1 MRNTLNNI
9 IDRVVKN
16 VLNEATVSQFKMGD
30 SIVIPGDET
39 YGRKVLRDRYKMN
52 PDDFEYIGAGKFVY
66 KMKPKKTNAGMKKKP
81 KFKSQDLGKKDGETS
96 EEYLDRVK
104 QVNQKFAQMDGE
116 IEGEEWRP
124 IENKGRYFKGNAD
137 FSKDFEVSNMGRVR
151 VIDLEDPMRSIITSG
166 YDAPNKKARQ
176 ITIRIPG
183 MRTTPP
189 LHTLVADAWLP
200 EPPGGIEK
208 YYVAHIDGDYH
219 NNRADNLEYRP
230 KKRSG
235 NISDIEEPTVEM
247 PLPESVRRIIKEGV
261 RRALNEVS
269 GWTLE
274 KDDVTWVNDAESGAS
289 DKAWMV
295 RLWSGSGYYLPA
307 FGAYATSEEDAL
319 EKVVAYLDQ
328 EGDDSFFCDDY
339 VEQMKE
345 ELAQEGKDDE
355 DIWQEIDEQFCY
367 VDSTM
372 DGGGCHYVLWEN
384 LAVYPYDEKRFR

>member
-1 MRNTLNNI
+1 MVFIDILTKCHKVKKNNVYQAYQEEMAEKNFTDGMRVGN
-9 IDRVVKN
+9 RQGFKN
-16 VLNEATVSQFKMGD
+16 DK
-30 SIVIPGDET
+30 
-39 YGRKVLRDRYKMN
+39 
-52 PDDFEYIGAGKFVY
+52 
-66 KMKPKKTNAGMKKKP
+66 
-81 KFKSQDLGKKDGETS
+81 
-96 EEYLDRVK
+96 
-104 QVNQKFAQMDGE
+104 GE
-116 IEGEEWRP
+116 IEWHGNGTINGWRSS
-124 IENKGRYFKGNAD
+124 N
-137 FSKDFEVSNMGRVR
+137 SKWTPQESELNEMISKIV
-151 VIDLEDPMRSIITSG
+151 
-166 YDAPNKKARQ
+166 K
-176 ITIRIPG
+176 
-183 MRTTPP
+183 RT
-189 LHTLVADAWLP
+189 
-200 EPPGGIEK
+200 
-208 YYVAHIDGDYH
+208 
-219 NNRADNLEYRP
+219 
-230 KKRSG
+230 
-235 NISDIEEPTVEM
+235 
-247 PLPESVRRIIKEGV
+247 
-261 RRALNEVS
+261 LNEVS

-274 KDDVTWVNDAESGAS
+274 KDDVAWVNDAESGAS